1 MILSRR
7 QTLRLFFS
15 ATTLTLLPTSP
26 AWAQDSPEP
35 YTLPPLPYP
44 YDALEPYI
52 DAETM
57 ELHHDKHHAAYV
69 KTLNR
74 ALAPYRQWQQLPIE
88 DLLGHLGQL
97 PTAIQT
103 TVRNHG
109 GGHANHSLF
118 WQSMSPAGGGEPTGA
133 LADDIA
139 ATFGSFSEFQDQFQT
154 AGLRQFG
161 SGWVWLVLT
170 PENRLKIYTT
180 PNQDSPLMRG
190 DIPLLGNDLWEH
202 AYYLTYRNRRDQ
214 YLEAWW
220 QVVNWPWLG
229 DRYAQY
235 RSR

>member
-1 MILSRR
+1 M
-7 QTLRLFFS
+7 
-15 ATTLTLLPTSP
+15 LPTSP

-88 DLLGHLGQL
+88 DLLRHIGQL
-97 PTAIQT
+97 PAAIQT